1 MRAARPCH
9 GTHSVHAESD
19 PVNAGKGEI
28 ENWVDNFVWQFAT
41 RREHGS
47 VRLSY
52 AQVSVGVSVGILV
65 ARFRTVPI
73 RPTILLV
80 DDDLDLREAA
90 AEALEDAGYKVVRA
104 DDGRRA
110 LDEMSRGLRP
120 DLILLD
126 MMMPNLDGWG
136 FRVAQKQMP
145 DIAAIPVVALT
156 AYALTEDERNQ
167 LDAAE
172 ILRKPVALEELMRAV
187 EGVARSTT

>member
-1 MRAARPCH
+1 MRAARPFH
-9 GTHSVHAESD
+9 GTHSVHADSD
-19 PVNAGKGEI
+19 WVNAGKGEI
-28 ENWVDNFVWQFAT
+28 RHIHSSVWQFAT
-41 RREHGS
+41 YVLTRSRPLV
-47 VRLSY
+47 VR
-52 AQVSVGVSVGILV
+52 AFVSFRAILARSGI
-65 ARFRTVPI
+65 VPVP
-73 RPTILLV
+73 PTILLV

-110 LDEMSRGLRP
+110 LDEMTRGGLRP

-156 AYALTEDERNQ
+156 AYALTEDERSQ
-167 LDAAE
+167 LDAAA

-187 EGVARSTT
+187 EGVARTTA